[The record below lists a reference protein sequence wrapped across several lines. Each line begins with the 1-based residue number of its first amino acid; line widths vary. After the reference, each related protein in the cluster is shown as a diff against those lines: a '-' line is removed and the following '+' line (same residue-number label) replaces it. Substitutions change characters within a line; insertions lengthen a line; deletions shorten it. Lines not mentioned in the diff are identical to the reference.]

1 MNPIQL
7 MELHKEQFTQN
18 DLRIYQSII
27 ANPEQVVSMTTS
39 VFAAQ
44 CGVSQP
50 ALSRFVKGL
59 GYERY
64 RDFRSD
70 LVAWLTER
78 SSNAMRDSDRLPYF
92 DTLSKTIEAAEQ
104 LLTEDYLRE
113 LAAFVT
119 SHRRVYA
126 SGTGKSLQPA
136 KLFEIIMRRN
146 MRGVHAVTS
155 DEINELGD
163 YMDEED
169 LLVLFSVSGRKKTV
183 GDAAHINGDL
193 LLVTA
198 NPGYERSIDP
208 ARVVVLPFAGADAE
222 TASVSPV
229 LFDIFVEILTG
240 YIAML

>member
-1 MNPIQL
+1 MNPVQL

-18 DLRIYQSII
+18 DLRIYQAIM
-27 ANPEQVVSMTTS
+27 ANPEQVVSKTTS
-39 VFAAQ
+39 VFAAE

-78 SSNAMRDSDRLPYF
+78 SAGTTQNGAHLPYF
-92 DTLSKTIEAAEQ
+92 DTLSKTIEAAER
-104 LLTEDYLRE
+104 LLTDEYLRE
-113 LAAFVT
+113 LTSFVT
-119 SHRRVYA
+119 SHRRIYA

-146 MRGVHAVTS
+146 KRGVHAVGS
-155 DEINELGD
+155 DELNELGD
-163 YMDEED
+163 YMNEDD
-169 LLVLFSVSGRKKTV
+169 LLVLFSVSGCKKTV

-208 ARVVVLPFAGADAE
+208 ARVVVLPFAGTDAE

-229 LFDIFVEILTG
+229 LFDIFVEILTS
-240 YIAML
+240 YIAMS